1 MPDEAVQPLFSPPL
15 AGRDYEIIGKV
26 SSSMTA
32 NSPDR
37 RKKGDRRSDKD
48 RRSSTD
54 RRSGTDRRGG
64 KDRRSGWGPIQEH
77 SYQGVLKTTSTLS
90 HLLGQPLTVITGY
103 VDLLS
108 ESTNEENTKEKLSI
122 IKGQLD
128 LINKY
133 MADLRNL
140 KEYKT
145 LDIAGVTLLDIEPTR
160 TIKDD

>member
-1 MPDEAVQPLFSPPL
+1 MPE
-15 AGRDYEIIGKV
+15 
-26 SSSMTA
+26 
-32 NSPDR
+32 NSLER

-48 RRSSTD
+48 RRAGKD
-54 RRSGTDRRGG
+54 RRSGADRRSGQ
-64 KDRRSGWGPIQEH
+64 DRRSGWGPTQEH
-77 SYQGVLKTTSTLS
+77 SFQGVLKTTSTLS

-108 ESTNEENTKEKLSI
+108 ESTNEANTKEKLSI

-133 MADLRNL
+133 MADLRSI

-145 LDIAGVTLLDIEPTR
+145 INIAGVTLLDIAPTR
-160 TIKDD
+160 TIKND

>member
-1 MPDEAVQPLFSPPL
+1 MPEN
-15 AGRDYEIIGKV
+15 
-26 SSSMTA
+26 SS
-32 NSPDR
+32 DR
-37 RKKGDRRSDKD
+37 RKKGERRSDKD
-48 RRSSTD
+48 RRSGRD
-54 RRSGTDRRGG
+54 RRSGTDRRSG

-77 SYQGVLKTTSTLS
+77 SLQGVLKATSTLS

-108 ESTNEENTKEKLSI
+108 ESTAEENTKEKLSI

-133 MADLRNL
+133 MADLRNM

-145 LDIAGVTLLDIEPTR
+145 IDIAGVTLLDIEPTR
-160 TIKDD
+160 TIKND

>member
-1 MPDEAVQPLFSPPL
+1 
-15 AGRDYEIIGKV
+15 
-26 SSSMTA
+26 MTA
-32 NSPDR
+32 NSSDR

-48 RRSSTD
+48 RRSGTD
-54 RRSGTDRRGG
+54 RRSGIDRRSG

-145 LDIAGVTLLDIEPTR
+145 IDIAGVTLLDIEPTR
-160 TIKDD
+160 TIKND

>member
-1 MPDEAVQPLFSPPL
+1 
-15 AGRDYEIIGKV
+15 
-26 SSSMTA
+26 MTE

-37 RKKGDRRSDKD
+37 RKKGDRRSSRD
-48 RRSSTD
+48 RRSGVD
-54 RRSGTDRRGG
+54 RRSGTDRRSG
-64 KDRRSGWGPIQEH
+64 KDRRSGWGPVKEH
-77 SYQGVLKTTSTLS
+77 RLQGVVKTTATLS

-108 ESTNEENTKEKLSI
+108 ASTKEDNTREKLSI

-133 MADLRNL
+133 MTDLRNI

-145 LDIAGVTLLDIEPTR
+145 IEFAGVTLLDIAPTK
-160 TIKDD
+160 TKEDD

>member
-1 MPDEAVQPLFSPPL
+1 MA
-15 AGRDYEIIGKV
+15 
-26 SSSMTA
+26 A
-32 NSPDR
+32 NSSDR
-37 RKKGDRRSDKD
+37 RKKGDRRSEK
-48 RRSSTD
+48 D
-54 RRSGTDRRGG
+54 RRSGTDRRSGIDRRSG
-64 KDRRSGWGPIQEH
+64 KDRRTGWGPIQEH
-77 SYQGVLKTTSTLS
+77 SFQGLVKTTSTLS

-103 VDLLS
+103 IDLLS

-133 MADLRNL
+133 MADLRNI

-145 LDIAGVTLLDIEPTR
+145 INIAGVTLLDIKPTR

>member
-1 MPDEAVQPLFSPPL
+1 MFSLHLVERDDEV
-15 AGRDYEIIGKV
+15 IGKV

-37 RKKGDRRSDKD
+37 RKKGDRRSDKN
-48 RRSSTD
+48 
-54 RRSGTDRRGG
+54 RRSGTDRRSGIDRRSG
-64 KDRRSGWGPIQEH
+64 KDRRSGWGLIQEH
-77 SYQGVLKTTSTLS
+77 SFQGVVKTTSTLS

-133 MADLRNL
+133 MADLRDI

-145 LDIAGVTLLDIEPTR
+145 INRAGVTLLDIEPIR
-160 TIKDD
+160 TIEND